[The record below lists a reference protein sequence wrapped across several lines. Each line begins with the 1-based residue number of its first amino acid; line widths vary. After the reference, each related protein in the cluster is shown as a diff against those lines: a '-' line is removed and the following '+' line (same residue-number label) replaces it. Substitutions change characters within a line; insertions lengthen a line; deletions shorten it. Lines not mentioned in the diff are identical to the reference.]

1 MATYVDTW
9 TGVVA
14 VGAALTMTVGNLGA
28 LRQRHIVRLLAWS
41 SVAQAGYL
49 LVPLAAGGTQD
60 DVTAVLAYA
69 LMYAV
74 VNLAAFA
81 AAVALASWG
90 VSEIDECTG
99 LARSH
104 PWIGGTLA
112 FALLCLAGLPPG
124 VVGLIAKV
132 AVFQRAVDGIGVDT
146 TWLAVVMAVNVAIG
160 LVYYLRFLVVLLR
173 PVPAGQHLADGDEA
187 ADDDDE
193 WAGLDPDVPWST
205 EFVVGLTL
213 AAALVL
219 SVFPGLLF
227 AAVSP

>member
-1 MATYVDTW
+1 M
-9 TGVVA
+9 
-14 VGAALTMTVGNLGA
+14 
-28 LRQRHIVRLLAWS
+28 
-41 SVAQAGYL
+41 
-49 LVPLAAGGTQD
+49 
-60 DVTAVLAYA
+60 TAVLAYA

-90 VSEIDECTG
+90 VSRVDECTG

-104 PWIGGTLA
+104 PWIGGSLA

-124 VVGLIAKV
+124 IVGLIAKV

-160 LVYYLRFLVVLLR
+160 LVYYLRFLVV
-173 PVPAGQHLADGDEA
+173 A
-187 ADDDDE
+187 AATCPGRAAPRCNVGRGRRRSDDDWE
-193 WAGLDPDVPWST
+193 GLDPDVPWST
-205 EFVVGLTL
+205 EFVVGVTL

-219 SVFPGLLF
+219 SVFPGLC
-227 AAVSP
+227 SPPSRPDLGGRRRQR